1 MISNSFQKMLT
12 LLKEK
17 QLSLAGAV
25 QDFTDPGTGKSY
37 MLFPIRRL

>member
-1 MISNSFQKMLT
+1 MIPNSFQKMLT

-17 QLSLAGAV
+17 RLSLAGAV
-25 QDFTDPGTGKSY
+25 QNFTDGTDKSY

>member
-1 MISNSFQKMLT
+1 MIPNSFQKMLT

-17 QLSLAGAV
+17 QLSPAGAV
-25 QDFTDPGTGKSY
+25 QDFTDPDTDNSY